1 MCANGDGRSVL
12 DLVILLQ
19 KNSPMDPLQFTRRVQ
34 LGDIRKKLEDNLYE
48 DVDVDAV
55 LEKKMEGFKV
65 AICPVWCFFF
75 LFWLIDSWR

>member
-1 MCANGDGRSVL
+1 MSAYMLCANGVCRSVL

-34 LGDIRKKLEDNLYE
+34 LGDIRKKLEENLYE
-48 DVDVDAV
+48 DVDVEAV

-65 AICPVWCFFF
+65 G
-75 LFWLIDSWR
+75 